1 MYDVER
7 EIVVELALV
16 DTSVS
21 KWNTGTGTAANPGW
35 QCKMSGAASN
45 EFSRSSPDWEVRISL
60 FCLRSRGSI
69 WHAIHAEFILSEKIS
84 TCAGCARR

>member
-21 KWNTGTGTAANPGW
+21 KWNTGTGW
-35 QCKMSGAASN
+35 YRC
-45 EFSRSSPDWEVRISL
+45 
-60 FCLRSRGSI
+60 
-69 WHAIHAEFILSEKIS
+69 
-84 TCAGCARR
+84 